1 MWNLGYLGE
10 LLYHLTM
17 GIFQVHVKFRIFR
30 GIAAPL
36 TNNSKKKH
44 GGLTYFP
51 HYEVQMIPIHYMKS
65 VDVSDGFF
73 PTKPLHI
80 AVNQW

>member
-1 MWNLGYLGE
+1 
-10 LLYHLTM
+10 M